1 MTQIVI
7 TVIIAGLLPIV
18 CAGIAKWGF
27 KSYDNREPRAWL
39 ATQSGWRARANAAQ
53 QNSLEAFPM
62 FAAAVIFAL
71 IAKADASLMIP
82 VCWFFIACRVLYI
95 YCYVSDKASMR
106 SFVWFLGIAATL
118 RLFLFAM

>member
-53 QNSLEAFPM
+53 QNSLEAFPL
-62 FAAAVIFAL
+62 FAAAVMFAL
-71 IAKADASLMIP
+71 IAKTEASLMIP
-82 VCWFFIACRVLYI
+82 VCWFFIACRVVYI
-95 YCYVSDKASMR
+95 YCYVSDKASIR

-118 RLFLFAM
+118 RLFLFAL